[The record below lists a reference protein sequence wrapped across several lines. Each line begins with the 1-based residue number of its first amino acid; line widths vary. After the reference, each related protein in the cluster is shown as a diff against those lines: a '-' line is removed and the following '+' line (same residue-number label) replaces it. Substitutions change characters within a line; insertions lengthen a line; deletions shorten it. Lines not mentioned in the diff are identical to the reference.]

1 MGLLSRRV
9 DSSAI
14 NPNFPPLFQRGLPAI
29 GTFALTS
36 VIATCTLFA
45 FISYRMITWRR
56 HYRTFVGR
64 NQYLV
69 LVYNLALADLMQ
81 GLSFTIS
88 FYWLEQGEIDSNSNW
103 CFGQGFLVH
112 IGDVSSA
119 FFILAIAVHT
129 WFRVVKNR
137 SLDFRNFLYCVIS
150 IWIFASLL
158 AILGPITKG
167 KHVFVQSGAWAS
179 LISFMENQC
188 KLTSDSAGSMRNMK
202 RTASHYTTSGSSLS
216 SSDHSSFTY
225 GSSSTSSTTSVAPVC
240 VTSAGLQP
248 MQRNSSGLHA
258 QCWHTQSC
266 TRHLPFR

>member
-1 MGLLSRRV
+1 MGVLSRAV
-9 DSSAI
+9 ESAVT
-14 NPNFPPLFQRGLPAI
+14 NPNFPLLFQRGLPAI
-29 GTFALTS
+29 GTFALAS

-81 GLSFTIS
+81 ALSFTIS
-88 FYWLEQGEIDSNSNW
+88 FYWLQRGKIDSNSNW

-137 SLDFRNFLYCVIS
+137 SLEFKTFLYCVIS
-150 IWIFASLL
+150 LWIFAAVLS
-158 AILGPITKG
+158 ILGPITKG
-167 KHVFVQSGAWAS
+167 KQVFVQSGAWVS
-179 LISFMENQC
+179 LISSLENPR
-188 KLTSDSAGSMRNMK
+188 KTDILIVLD
-202 RTASHYTTSGSSLS
+202 
-216 SSDHSSFTY
+216 
-225 GSSSTSSTTSVAPVC
+225 
-240 VTSAGLQP
+240 
-248 MQRNSSGLHA
+248 
-258 QCWHTQSC
+258 
-266 TRHLPFR
+266 

>member
-1 MGLLSRRV
+1 MGVLSRAV
-9 DSSAI
+9 ESAII

-29 GTFALTS
+29 GTFALAS

-56 HYRTFVGR
+56 HYRTFVGH

-81 GLSFTIS
+81 ALSFTIS
-88 FYWLEQGEIDSNSNW
+88 FYWLQRGEIDSNSNW

-129 WFRVVKNR
+129 WFRVVKNT
-137 SLDFRNFLYCVIS
+137 SLEFKNFLYCVVS
-150 IWIFASLL
+150 IWLIAALL
-158 AILGPITKG
+158 TIIGPIVRG

-179 LISFMENQC
+179 LISSWKNQR
-188 KLTSDSAGSMRNMK
+188 KLTFDSAGSRKIMR
-202 RTASHYTTSGSSLS
+202 RSALHYTTSGSSLS
-216 SSDHSSFTY
+216 SSDPSSFTY
-225 GSSSTSSTTSVAPVC
+225 GSSSISSTTSVDPVC
-240 VTSAGLQP
+240 ATLAGLQP
-248 MQRNSSGLHA
+248 MQRNLSGLHG

-266 TRHLPFR
+266 TQPLPFH

>member
-1 MGLLSRRV
+1 MGVLSRTV
-9 DSSAI
+9 ESAVI

-29 GTFALTS
+29 GIFALAS

-56 HYRTFVGR
+56 YYRTFVGR

-81 GLSFTIS
+81 ALGFTIS

-112 IGDVSSA
+112 IGDVASA

-129 WFRVVKNR
+129 WFRVVKNG
-137 SLDFRNFLYCVIS
+137 SLEFSSFLYCVIS
-150 IWIFASLL
+150 IWIFAALL
-158 AILGPITKG
+158 SILGPITKG

-179 LISFMENQC
+179 LIFSIENQC
-188 KLTSDSAGSMRNMK
+188 KLTFDSAGSMRNMR

-216 SSDHSSFTY
+216 SSDRS
-225 GSSSTSSTTSVAPVC
+225 
-240 VTSAGLQP
+240 
-248 MQRNSSGLHA
+248 
-258 QCWHTQSC
+258 
-266 TRHLPFR
+266 